1 MKKVIL
7 LAALVLPLAVAA
19 QKAPKEIK
27 PNVNKAEA
35 SRKDNKLD
43 EAKAN
48 IDLCVQNEKMKLD
61 AKTWYYRGLI
71 YASIDTSTNAAFRAL
86 EANAFNVAMEAF
98 KKCEEIDKGKTNY
111 FITDETGLP
120 ILDNMVKASYA
131 TAYYNA
137 SVQQL
142 QEEKNYAGSFA
153 SIKKAVTLYPDT
165 SILYVAGVFIA
176 PQAEEN
182 DQAVEWC
189 QEYIKKGGTSSDA
202 YVAMFGIYRDKK
214 KDNAKALEVIKEAR
228 VKFPDNTEFP
238 KYELNIYLSEKKY
251 TEARAFI
258 EEDLK
263 RNPNDTESMYLL
275 GRLQVELGDTQ
286 GAKATF
292 EKALSLDPNYFDALA
307 GLTDLYWKDAKAI
320 KDQMAN
326 LGNSKEDMAKMKQ
339 LDPIYVQKLNVYLP
353 YLERCEKLQP
363 DNIDILY
370 QLLTV
375 YAELEGN
382 ETKIARVKKRLKALG
397 EDVD

>member
-7 LAALVLPLAVAA
+7 LAALAFPLAVAA

-35 SRKDNKLD
+35 SRKANKLD

-61 AKTWYYRGLI
+61 AKTWYIRGLI
-71 YASIDTSTNAAFRAL
+71 YASIDTSSNSAFRAL
-86 EANAFNVAMEAF
+86 DANAFDVALEAF
-98 KKCEEIDKGKTNY
+98 RKSEEIDKGKTNY
-111 FITDETGLP
+111 FISDDVGLP
-120 ILDNMVKASYA
+120 ILDNMVRASYA
-131 TAYYNA
+131 TAYYNT
-137 SVQQL
+137 SVKQL

-153 SIKKAVTLYPDT
+153 SIKKAIALYPDT

-176 PQAEEN
+176 TQAEEN
-182 DQAVEWC
+182 DKSIEWC
-189 QEYIKKGGTSSDA
+189 QEYLKKGGTSSDA

-214 KDNAKALEVIKEAR
+214 KDNAKALEVIREAR
-228 VKFPDNTEFP
+228 AKFPDNTEFP
-238 KYELNIYLSEKKY
+238 KYELNIYLSEKRY

-263 RNPNDTESMYLL
+263 KNPNDTESIYLL
-275 GRLQVELGDTQ
+275 GRLQVELGDIPA
-286 GAKATF
+286 AKAAY

-339 LDPIYVQKLNVYLP
+339 LDPLYVQKLNEYLP

-363 DNIDILY
+363 DNVDILY
-370 QLLTV
+370 QMLTV
-375 YAELEGN
+375 YPELEGN
-382 ETKIARVKKRLKALG
+382 EAKIARVKKRLKALG

>member
-7 LAALVLPLAVAA
+7 LAALAFPLAVPA

-35 SRKDNKLD
+35 SRKANKLD
-43 EAKAN
+43 EAKTN
-48 IDLCVQNEKMKLD
+48 IDLCIQNEKMSLD
-61 AKTWYYRGLI
+61 AKTWYIRGLI
-71 YASIDTSTNAAFRAL
+71 YASIDTSSNSAFRAL
-86 EANAFNVAMEAF
+86 DANAFDVAMEAF
-98 KKCEEIDKGKTNY
+98 RKSEEIDKGKTNY
-111 FITDETGLP
+111 FISDDAGLP
-120 ILDNMVKASYA
+120 ILDNMVRASYA
-131 TAYYNA
+131 TAYYNT
-137 SVQQL
+137 SVKQL

-153 SIKKAVTLYPDT
+153 SIEKAVALYPDT

-182 DQAVEWC
+182 DKSIEWC
-189 QEYIKKGGTSSDA
+189 QEYLKKGGTSSDA

-214 KDNAKALEVIKEAR
+214 KDNAKALEMIKEASA
-228 VKFPDNTEFP
+228 KFPDNTEFP
-238 KYELNIYLSEKKY
+238 KYELNIYLSEKRY
-251 TEARAFI
+251 TEARGFI

-263 RNPNDTESMYLL
+263 KNPNDTESIYLL
-275 GRLQVELGDTQ
+275 GRLQVELGDIPA
-286 GAKATF
+286 AKAAY

-326 LGNSKEDMAKMKQ
+326 LGNSKEDMAKMRQ
-339 LDPIYVQKLNVYLP
+339 LDPLYVQKLNEYLP

-363 DNIDILY
+363 DNVDILY
-370 QLLTV
+370 QMLTV
-375 YAELEGN
+375 YPELEGN
-382 ETKIARVKKRLKALG
+382 EAKIARVKKRLKALG

>member
-7 LAALVLPLAVAA
+7 LAALAFPFAVAA

-35 SRKDNKLD
+35 SRKANKLD

-61 AKTWYYRGLI
+61 AKTWYIRGLI
-71 YASIDTSTNAAFRAL
+71 YASIDTSSNSAFRAL
-86 EANAFNVAMEAF
+86 DANAFDVAMEAF
-98 KKCEEIDKGKTNY
+98 RKSEEIDKGKTNY
-111 FITDETGLP
+111 FISDDVGLP
-120 ILDNMVKASYA
+120 ILDNMVRASYA
-131 TAYYNA
+131 TAYYNT

-142 QEEKNYAGSFA
+142 QEEKNYAASF
-153 SIKKAVTLYPDT
+153 STIKKAITLYPDT

-176 PQAEEN
+176 PTAEEN

-202 YVAMFGIYRDKK
+202 YVAMFGIFRDKK

-228 VKFPDNTEFP
+228 VKFPDNAEFP
-238 KYELNIYLSEKKY
+238 KYELNIYLSEKRY

-263 RNPNDTESMYLL
+263 KNPNDTESIYLL
-275 GRLQVELGDTQ
+275 GRLQVELGDIPA
-286 GAKATF
+286 AKVAY
-292 EKALSLDPNYFDALA
+292 EKALSLDANYFDALA

-339 LDPIYVQKLNVYLP
+339 LDPLYVQKLNEYLP

-363 DNIDILY
+363 DNVDILY
-370 QLLTV
+370 QMLTV
-375 YAELEGN
+375 YPELEGN
-382 ETKIARVKKRLKALG
+382 EAKIARVKKRLKALG